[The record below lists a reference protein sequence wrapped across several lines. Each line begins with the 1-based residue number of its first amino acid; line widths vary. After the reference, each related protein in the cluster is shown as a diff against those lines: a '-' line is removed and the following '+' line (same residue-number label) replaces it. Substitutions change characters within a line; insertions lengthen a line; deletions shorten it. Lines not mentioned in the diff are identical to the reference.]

1 MKSIG
6 GALFVITLLLVGVSS
21 MSCKKKSNPMG
32 PGSGADEVIQIAGQL
47 GASSYVPSPDTVLVN
62 MKVAWHNSDGMLHT
76 ASSVTGPAAFNTGNV
91 PGGGDSGVITFTT
104 PGTYNYRCN
113 IHTGMTGQLV
123 VLP

>member
-6 GALFVITLLLVGVSS
+6 GALFVLILLFVGVSS

-32 PGSGADEVIQIAGQL
+32 PGNGADEVIQIAGQL
-47 GASSYVPSPDTVLVN
+47 GSSSFVPSPDTILVN
-62 MKVAWHNSDGMLHT
+62 MKVSWHNSDGITHT
-76 ASSVTGPAAFNTGNV
+76 ATEVSGPAFFNTGNLN
-91 PGGGDSGVITFTT
+91 GNGDSNVITFST

-113 IHTGMTGQLV
+113 IHTSMTGQLV